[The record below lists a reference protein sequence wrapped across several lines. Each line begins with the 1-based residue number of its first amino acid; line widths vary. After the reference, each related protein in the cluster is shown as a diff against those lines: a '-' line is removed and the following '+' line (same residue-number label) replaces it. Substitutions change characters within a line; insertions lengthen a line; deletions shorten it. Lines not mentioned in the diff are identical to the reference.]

1 MKKLVYLIVLITT
14 SIFCLAQ
21 SDFEEIEKVPGDTA
35 CFKYKF
41 QQGDLLIY
49 RVESRDSIVFE
60 DDTPLVRDRWER
72 FIVKC
77 DSVDK
82 LGRFHLN
89 LCFTD
94 YTAAESKGEIKDVM
108 RKTSPWVNRKFFLV
122 IDSVSKRI
130 RSVAGDV
137 INAAVSPGGPFQPY
151 LFFPFSQSCKAV
163 NESWLVSSIDT
174 LVENSFPPAIVEH
187 SNLMRAE
194 DKIDTLGYSCIRF
207 RFIRTGEA
215 TYQVQSE
222 QQSLLTSAIINSGGR
237 LFISSEFSVPV
248 HFFQTIEQKL
258 RVYFDEDNYRVG
270 KHFTNSYF
278 TLEEFIRKNN

>member
-1 MKKLVYLIVLITT
+1 MKKLVYFIIFIAT
-14 SIFCLAQ
+14 SIFCIAQ
-21 SDFEEIEKVPGDTA
+21 SDFEEIEEVPSDTV

-41 QQGDLLIY
+41 QPGDLLIY

-60 DDTPLVRDRWER
+60 DDNPLVRDRWER

-77 DSVDK
+77 DSVDRF
-82 LGRFHLN
+82 GRFHLN
-89 LCFTD
+89 LHFTD
-94 YTAAESKGEIKDVM
+94 YTAVESKGEIKDVM

-122 IDSVSKRI
+122 IDSVSNRI
-130 RSVAGDV
+130 HSVPEDV
-137 INAAVSPGGPFQPY
+137 INAAVSPGGPYQPY
-151 LFFPFSQSCKAV
+151 LFFPFSQSCKEV

-194 DKIDTLGYSCIRF
+194 DKIDTLGYFCIRF

-215 TYQVQSE
+215 TYQMKSE
-222 QQSLLTSAIINSGGR
+222 QQTIFTTAIINSGGR
-237 LFISSEFSVPV
+237 LFISSEYFIPV

-270 KHFTNSYF
+270 KHFTNTYF
-278 TLEEFIRKNN
+278 TLEEFVRKNN

>member
-1 MKKLVYLIVLITT
+1 MRKFIYLIILL
-14 SIFCLAQ
+14 SASSLCLAQ
-21 SDFEEIEKVPGDTA
+21 SDFEEAEKVQADTV

-49 RVESRDSIVFE
+49 RVESRDSIVF
-60 DDTPLVRDRWER
+60 DDDIPLVRDRWER

-82 LGRFHLN
+82 FGRFHLN
-89 LCFTD
+89 LYFTD
-94 YTAAESKGEIKDVM
+94 YSAVESKGEIKDVM
-108 RKTSPWVNRKFFLV
+108 RKSSPWVNRKFYLV
-122 IDSVSKRI
+122 IDSVSNRI
-130 RSVAGDV
+130 RSASEDV
-137 INAAVSPGGPFQPY
+137 TNAAVSPGGPYQPY
-151 LFFPFSQSCKAV
+151 LFFPFKQSCKVV

-194 DKIDTLGYSCIRF
+194 DKIDTLGYSCIKF

-215 TYQVQSE
+215 TYQMKSE
-222 QQSLLTSAIINSGGR
+222 QQSLQTNAIINSGGR
-237 LFISSEFSVPV
+237 LFISSKFFVPV

-270 KHFTNSYF
+270 KHFTNTYF
-278 TLEEFIRKNN
+278 TLEEFVRKDN